1 VRQREAEVELDHKI
15 STLTPVLTVDPI
27 EDAVEF
33 YQELGFSEVFSIPD
47 ENGRV
52 VHSHLRKGE
61 SAMFLGRPDISHYPG
76 KPRAVMIANSTASQ
90 RGTGITLLLQVDNLA
105 AIYEMVQRRK
115 LEVLAE
121 PADEFYGDR
130 VFFFLDPF
138 GYEWKISQPT
148 AG

>member
-1 VRQREAEVELDHKI
+1 MGQDHKLL
-15 STLTPVLTVDPI
+15 TLTPVLTVDPI
-27 EDAVEF
+27 EEAVEF
-33 YQELGFSEVFSIPD
+33 YKELEFSEVYSIPD

-61 SAMFLGRPDISHYPG
+61 SSMFLGRPDISHYPG
-76 KPRAVMIANSTASQ
+76 KPRAVMIANCTADK
-90 RGTGITLLLQVDNLA
+90 RGTGVTMLLQVENLEE
-105 AIYEMVQRRK
+105 IYEMVRRRR

-138 GYEWKISQPT
+138 GYEWKISRPT